1 MAGSEQTD
9 CDVYCVSGLDG
20 TATGQQRRAH
30 YVRLHG
36 PVSGAAKWVNRIG
49 FTVVQD
55 VVQSVCVCV
64 RARARVRVCTMPFDI
79 LTFGCTAH
87 QVVP

>member
-1 MAGSEQTD
+1 MAESEQTD

-36 PVSGAAKWVNRIG
+36 PVSGAAKWVNPID
-49 FTVVQD
+49 FAVVQD
-55 VVQSVCVCV
+55 VVQRVCVWCV
-64 RARARVRVCTMPFDI
+64 RACVKCACVRS
-79 LTFGCTAH
+79 
-87 QVVP
+87 